1 MKNTFFCKKNTINI
15 QGKIISLQEQWVMG
29 ILNVTPDSFYDGGAH
44 NSIQTAIA
52 QTQKFLNE
60 GAQIIDVGGY
70 STRPNADDIAVQE
83 EINRVVP
90 VIAALKQKFPN
101 IIISIDTFRAEV
113 ARQAIQHG
121 AAMINDISAGEL
133 DPTMFETVAA
143 LQVPYILMHTRGTP
157 QNMQSQ
163 TDYTNMMD
171 EIITYFSTKIN
182 KLKALGVNDL
192 IIDPGFGFA
201 KTLDQNYELLQKL
214 SYFNVLELPILVG
227 LSRKSMVY
235 KLLQTTAAEALNG
248 TTVLHTLALEQG
260 ASILRVHD
268 VKEAVETI
276 TLVNKFM
283 KS

>member
-1 MKNTFFCKKNTINI
+1 VKNTFFCKKNTINV
-15 QGKIISLQEQWVMG
+15 QGKIISLQEKWVMG

-52 QTQKFLNE
+52 QTEKLLNE

-70 STRPNADDIAVQE
+70 STRPNADDIALQE

-143 LQVPYILMHTRGTP
+143 LQVPYILMHNRGTP
-157 QNMQSQ
+157 QNMQNQ

-171 EIITYFSTKIN
+171 EIITFFSTKIN

>member
-1 MKNTFFCKKNTINI
+1 MKNTFFCKKNTINV
-15 QGKIISLQEQWVMG
+15 QGKIISLQEKWVMG

-52 QTQKFLNE
+52 QTEKLLNE
-60 GAQIIDVGGY
+60 GAQIIDIGGY
-70 STRPNADDIAVQE
+70 STRPNADDIALQE

-143 LQVPYILMHTRGTP
+143 LQVPYILMHNRGTP
-157 QNMQSQ
+157 QNMQNQ

-171 EIITYFSTKIN
+171 EIITFFSTKIN

>member
-1 MKNTFFCKKNTINI
+1 VKNTFFCKKNTINI

-171 EIITYFSTKIN
+171 EIITFFSTKIN

>member
-1 MKNTFFCKKNTINI
+1 M
-15 QGKIISLQEQWVMG
+15 
-29 ILNVTPDSFYDGGAH
+29 
-44 NSIQTAIA
+44 
-52 QTQKFLNE
+52 
-60 GAQIIDVGGY
+60 
-70 STRPNADDIAVQE
+70 
-83 EINRVVP
+83 P
-90 VIAALKQKFPN
+90 VLW
-101 IIISIDTFRAEV
+101 S
-113 ARQAIQHG
+113 
-121 AAMINDISAGEL
+121 
-133 DPTMFETVAA
+133 
-143 LQVPYILMHTRGTP
+143 
-157 QNMQSQ
+157 
-163 TDYTNMMD
+163 MD
-171 EIITYFSTKIN
+171 EIITFFSAKIN

>member
-1 MKNTFFCKKNTINI
+1 MKNTFFCKKNTINV

-52 QTQKFLNE
+52 QTEKLLNE

-70 STRPNADDIAVQE
+70 STRPNADDIALQE

-143 LQVPYILMHTRGTP
+143 LQVPYILMHNRGTP
-157 QNMQSQ
+157 QNMQNQ

-171 EIITYFSTKIN
+171 EIITFFSTKIN

-276 TLVNKFM
+276 ILVNKFM

>member
-171 EIITYFSTKIN
+171 EIITFFSTKIN

>member
-1 MKNTFFCKKNTINI
+1 MKNTFFCKKNTINV

-52 QTQKFLNE
+52 QTEKLLNE

-70 STRPNADDIAVQE
+70 STRPNADDIALQE

-143 LQVPYILMHTRGTP
+143 LQVPYILMHNRGTP
-157 QNMQSQ
+157 QNMQNQ

-171 EIITYFSTKIN
+171 EIITFFSTKIN

>member
-1 MKNTFFCKKNTINI
+1 
-15 QGKIISLQEQWVMG
+15 LQEQWVMG

-171 EIITYFSTKIN
+171 EIITFFSTKIN

>member
-1 MKNTFFCKKNTINI
+1 M
-15 QGKIISLQEQWVMG
+15 
-29 ILNVTPDSFYDGGAH
+29 
-44 NSIQTAIA
+44 
-52 QTQKFLNE
+52 
-60 GAQIIDVGGY
+60 
-70 STRPNADDIAVQE
+70 
-83 EINRVVP
+83 P

-143 LQVPYILMHTRGTP
+143 LQVPYILMHNRGTP
-157 QNMQSQ
+157 QNMQNQ

-171 EIITYFSTKIN
+171 EIITFFSTKIN

-276 TLVNKFM
+276 ILVNKFM

>member
-1 MKNTFFCKKNTINI
+1 
-15 QGKIISLQEQWVMG
+15 
-29 ILNVTPDSFYDGGAH
+29 
-44 NSIQTAIA
+44 
-52 QTQKFLNE
+52 
-60 GAQIIDVGGY
+60 
-70 STRPNADDIAVQE
+70 
-83 EINRVVP
+83 
-90 VIAALKQKFPN
+90 
-101 IIISIDTFRAEV
+101 
-113 ARQAIQHG
+113 
-121 AAMINDISAGEL
+121 MINDISAGEL

-143 LQVPYILMHTRGTP
+143 LQVPYILMHNRGTP
-157 QNMQSQ
+157 QNMQNQ

-171 EIITYFSTKIN
+171 EIITFFSTKIN

-276 TLVNKFM
+276 ILVNKFM

>member
-1 MKNTFFCKKNTINI
+1 MKNTFFCKKNTINV

-29 ILNVTPDSFYDGGAH
+29 ILNVTPDSFYDGGVH

-52 QTQKFLNE
+52 QTQKFLKE
-60 GAQIIDVGGY
+60 GAQIIDIGGY

-171 EIITYFSTKIN
+171 EIITFFSTKIN

>member
-1 MKNTFFCKKNTINI
+1 MKNTFFCKKNTINV
-15 QGKIISLQEQWVMG
+15 QGKIISLQEKWVMG

-52 QTQKFLNE
+52 QTEKLLNE

-70 STRPNADDIAVQE
+70 STRPNADDIALQE

-143 LQVPYILMHTRGTP
+143 LQVPYILMHNRGTP
-157 QNMQSQ
+157 QNMQNQ

-171 EIITYFSTKIN
+171 EIITFFSTKIN

>member
-1 MKNTFFCKKNTINI
+1 MKNTFFCKKNTINV

-52 QTQKFLNE
+52 QTEKLLNE
-60 GAQIIDVGGY
+60 GAQIIDIGGY
-70 STRPNADDIAVQE
+70 STRPNADDIALQE

-143 LQVPYILMHTRGTP
+143 LQVPYILMHNRGTP
-157 QNMQSQ
+157 QNMQNQ

-171 EIITYFSTKIN
+171 EIITFFSTKIN